1 MSFSSS
7 DGEQDL
13 EMCQRTSPKSV
24 GKRPKGEEG
33 ALPGASSPVAGKP
46 RAEPAQS
53 HRRFKIKRAC
63 MEPRRQQQARNN
75 GLSLNY
81 SSFSK
86 KSIRQLTKDTQ
97 PSTKKR
103 REAKAKRRP
112 RHTQKTAASR
122 EGWKCHDLKKYSD
135 DFPRGTILEHPP
147 NIEFYRNTLEKDVS
161 GTVRPSMMDLVE
173 GNKQHH
179 QQQQQ
184 QKQESQSNVEMF
196 RERNV
201 QILEGQQRAVGAKL
215 TWRNQ
220 PRRTESDSSKQKSLQ
235 VQRRAPRPSA
245 DAGGDKM
252 KLTKFGWVQG
262 VLIRC
267 MASIFGVMLY
277 LRLSWVSAQS
287 GLLLGSCIV
296 LLGTLITII
305 TTLST
310 SAICTNGLVK
320 GGGAYFLI
328 SRSLGPE
335 FGGSIG
341 IIFSI
346 ANAVGAAMYLV
357 RPLKLSFLD
366 GDINDIR
373 IIALVACA
381 ILVVIIL
388 VGLSFESKMQIL
400 MMVLLWVSILD
411 YFIGTFIP
419 PSEEQQRKGITGFRM
434 ETLKENLMPQFRD
447 DYNFFTVF
455 AVYFP
460 AATGIMAGA
469 NISGDLRDPQSAIP
483 LGTLVAIAITS
494 TIYLLVV
501 WLTGSTVVRDSDGLN
516 VPLLLMN
523 ASREFL
529 FEQISSQSVQ
539 LVSQQFN
546 DSLST
551 NSPPMAHQIETLSS
565 SPLYYAPPQC
575 AYNQSSN
582 CYFAKIVE
590 LGSAWG
596 PLVTVGIIAST
607 LSSALVSLA
616 VCRDRLFPY
625 INRFGRGHGPNDDPR
640 QALFLVAAIAVAVI
654 LIGNLNLIA
663 PLISN
668 FFLCSYALINYACFD
683 NSFAHSPGFR
693 PSFKYYNKWVSLVGS
708 LMCVFCMFIISWW
721 MALLTFFFFVTIYMY
736 VAHRKPDVNWGSSG
750 QAHSYRNALQYV
762 SKLERTEEHVK
773 NYRPQLMV
781 LTGNP
786 AARAGLVDFAYS
798 ITKGSSLLMCGYVIP
813 YKACNTVR
821 YRSRMANHCYRI
833 QVFMMMQ
840 RFNQQLRDWFVVRHM
855 KAFAVTVANPNLRS
869 GVQSLLQIAGLGKL
883 RPNIILM
890 GFKSNWTQPK
900 PPTENAMTEINDY
913 FGLIQDAFD
922 LNMSVAVLRNSAKG
936 LDISEFILET
946 TEDLCQ
952 HQRQLCA
959 SSRRGSYPTEQHP
972 SQQLNTAGV
981 QLAQL
986 AQQPAAAAAVVPF
999 PTQSNARQR
1008 ARDLLLRAIGQRER
1022 TTGWTTLASIGG
1034 LTVQSTVG
1042 GLGEDTLQTTV
1053 GQAEGDT
1060 MGGTTRGWLANSDT
1074 VTRKG
1079 SQKDDTGA
1087 EHLQL
1092 EQQFL
1097 PPLPLPSDALRFQTR
1112 VRHGT
1117 IDVWWLYDDGGLTLL
1132 IPYLLAQ
1139 QKSYLENAK
1148 LRVFTLAGQGK
1159 NLQHEHQGLATMLK
1173 KFRITADQVNVIPDF
1188 TSKRPDAKSL
1198 AKFDALIKPFMSPIG
1213 RRESNM
1219 TTVQLESDDEN
1230 VDADVDHFV
1239 GLITEAELNAQQE
1252 RTWRHLR
1259 IAELLR
1265 RYSSDSDLVVVTLP
1279 VPRRGLIS
1287 AALYLAWLE
1296 VMSAELPPTLM
1307 LRGNQQSVLT
1317 FYS

>member
-7 DGEQDL
+7 DGERDV
-13 EMCQRTSPKSV
+13 EMCQMPKSPR
-24 GKRPKGEEG
+24 GPKDGDTQ
-33 ALPGASSPVAGKP
+33 AAASSPVAG
-46 RAEPAQS
+46 RAKAELAKQQQHHQQH

-63 MEPRRQQQARNN
+63 MEQPRRQNQKIHPTIDEGQAVEHNRETEGQREHQQQQTQQPKNRR
-75 GLSLNY
+75 
-81 SSFSK
+81 FS
-86 KSIRQLTKDTQ
+86 R
-97 PSTKKR
+97 
-103 REAKAKRRP
+103 
-112 RHTQKTAASR
+112 
-122 EGWKCHDLKKYSD
+122 G
-135 DFPRGTILEHPP
+135 GTILEHPP
-147 NIEFYRNTLEKDVS
+147 NIEFYRNTLEKEEN
-161 GTVRPSMMDLVE
+161 GTVRPTMFDLVE
-173 GNKQHH
+173 GDK
-179 QQQQQ
+179 QQQPQQ
-184 QKQESQSNVEMF
+184 QRRESGKAVEMF
-196 RERNV
+196 REKNA
-201 QILEGQQRAVGAKL
+201 QILEGQQRTMGAKL

-220 PRRTESDSSKQKSLQ
+220 PKRSESDASKKSLQ
-235 VQRRAPRPSA
+235 VAPRRVVRPSGA
-245 DAGGDKM
+245 DADGAKA
-252 KLTKFGWVQG
+252 KLTKFGWVEG

-277 LRLSWVSAQS
+277 LRLSWVSGQAGIS
-287 GLLLGSCIV
+287 
-296 LLGTLITII
+296 
-305 TTLST
+305 
-310 SAICTNGLVK
+310 ICTNGLVK

-346 ANAVGAAMYLV
+346 ANSVGAAMYLV
-357 RPLKLSFLD
+357 GFAETVRDLLKHHGIFLLD

-381 ILVVIIL
+381 VLVVIIL
-388 VGLSFESKMQIL
+388 VGLSFESKMQMF
-400 MMVLLWVSILD
+400 MMVLLWVSVSD
-411 YFIGTFIP
+411 YIIGTFIP
-419 PSEEQQRKGITGFRM
+419 PNEEQQKKGITGFKM
-434 ETLKENLMPQFRD
+434 ETVKENLMPQFRN
-447 DYNFFTVF
+447 DYSFFTVF

-469 NISGDLRDPQSAIP
+469 NISGDLRDPETAIP

-494 TIYLLVV
+494 VVYLLLI
-501 WLTGSTVVRDSDGLN
+501 WLTGATVVRDADGLTI
-516 VPLLLMN
+516 PTLLLN
-523 ASREFL
+523 ASKEVL
-529 FEQISSQSVQ
+529 LEQISSQSVQ
-539 LVSQQFN
+539 LVSLSN
-546 DSLST
+546 DSVANET
-551 NSPPMAHQIETLSS
+551 QPMVHQIETLSS
-565 SPLYYAPPQC
+565 SALSYAPPQC
-575 AYNQSSN
+575 AYNQSCPYGLIN
-582 CYFAKIVE
+582 YFQIIE

-596 PLVTVGIIAST
+596 PLVTVGVIAST
-607 LSSALVSLA
+607 LSSALVSMVGAPKIFQA

-625 INRFGRGHGPNDDPR
+625 INRFGRGHGPNEEPR
-640 QALFLVAAIAVAVI
+640 QALFLAAAIAVAVI
-654 LIGNLNLIA
+654 LIGNLNMIA

-693 PSFKYYNKWVSLVGS
+693 PSFKFYNKWVSLAGS

-721 MALLTFFFFVTIYMY
+721 TALLTFFFFITIYVY
-736 VAHRKPDVNWGSSG
+736 LAHRKPDVNWGSSI

-813 YKACNTVR
+813 YKACN
-821 YRSRMANHCYRI
+821 S
-833 QVFMMMQ
+833 VFTMMQ
-840 RFNQQLRDWFVVRHM
+840 SFNQQLRDWFVVRHM

-890 GFKSNWTQPK
+890 GYKSNWTQA
-900 PPTENAMTEINDY
+900 NANVEKGLEEINDY

-936 LDISEFILET
+936 LDISELILET
-946 TEDLCQ
+946 TDELNEQ
-952 HQRQLCA
+952 QREMYMNG
-959 SSRRGSYPTEQHP
+959 RRDSYPTEQHP
-972 SQQLNTAGV
+972 SHQLNV
-981 QLAQL
+981 N
-986 AQQPAAAAAVVPF
+986 AAAQ
-999 PTQSNARQR
+999 PTQQQMATTQPPTAQSNARQR

-1022 TTGWTTLASIGG
+1022 GAGSTTLASLSG
-1034 LTVQSTVG
+1034 LTVQSTVEG
-1042 GLGEDTLQTTV
+1042 PSNETLQTTV
-1053 GQAEGDT
+1053 GQAEGET
-1060 MGGTTRGWLANSDT
+1060 VSGARGWVPSWDT
-1074 VTRKG
+1074 VTSRKR
-1079 SQKDDTGA
+1079 SENADV
-1087 EHLQL
+1087 EHVQLQHQL
-1092 EQQFL
+1092 L

-1112 VRHGT
+1112 VKHGT

-1132 IPYLLAQ
+1132 IPYLLTQ

-1159 NLQHEHQGLATMLK
+1159 NLQQEHHGLVTMLK

-1188 TSKRPDAKSL
+1188 TSKRPDPKSL
-1198 AKFDALIKPFMSPIG
+1198 AKFEALIKPFMSPSS
-1213 RRESNM
+1213 RTESNV
-1219 TTVQLESDDEN
+1219 TVQLESDNEN
-1230 VDADVDHFV
+1230 EEANVGQAE
-1239 GLITEAELNAQQE
+1239 GLITETELNAQQA

-1279 VPRRGLIS
+1279 VPRRGLIN

-1296 VMSAELPPTLM
+1296 AMSAELPPTLM

>member
-13 EMCQRTSPKSV
+13 EMCQPKSPKSV

-46 RAEPAQS
+46 RAEPAQP

-63 MEPRRQQQARNN
+63 MEPRRQQQQKIHPTIDEGHAAEHKEAAGSQQSQKEAPAHAKDRR
-75 GLSLNY
+75 
-81 SSFSK
+81 FS
-86 KSIRQLTKDTQ
+86 R
-97 PSTKKR
+97 
-103 REAKAKRRP
+103 
-112 RHTQKTAASR
+112 
-122 EGWKCHDLKKYSD
+122 G
-135 DFPRGTILEHPP
+135 GTILEHPP
-147 NIEFYRNTLEKDVS
+147 NIEFYRNTLEKEVS

-173 GNKQHH
+173 GNKQHPQQQQQ

-220 PRRTESDSSKQKSLQ
+220 PRRTESDSSKKSLQ

-245 DAGGDKM
+245 DAGGDKI

-357 RPLKLSFLD
+357 GFAETVRDLLKHYGIFLLD

-419 PSEEQQRKGITGFRM
+419 PSEEQQRKGITGFKM

-447 DYNFFTVF
+447 EYNFFTVF

-494 TIYLLVV
+494 TVYLLMV

-523 ASREFL
+523 ASREFI

-551 NSPPMAHQIETLSS
+551 NSPPMAHQVETLSS

-575 AYNQSSN
+575 AYNQSCPYGLIN
-582 CYFAKIVE
+582 YFQIVE

-607 LSSALVSLA
+607 LSSALVSLVGAPKIFQA

-640 QALFLVAAIAVAVI
+640 QALFLVAAIAVSVI

-693 PSFKYYNKWVSLVGS
+693 PSFKYYNMWVSLVGS

-721 MALLTFFFFVTIYMY
+721 TALLTFFFFVTIYMY

-813 YKACNTVR
+813 YKACNTV
-821 YRSRMANHCYRI
+821 
-833 QVFMMMQ
+833 FMMMQ

-900 PPTENAMTEINDY
+900 PLTDNAMTEITDY

-952 HQRQLCA
+952 HQRQLCI

-972 SQQLNTAGV
+972 SQQLNTAG
-981 QLAQL
+981 AQN
-986 AQQPAAAAAVVPF
+986 AQQPAAVVPI

-1008 ARDLLLRAIGQRER
+1008 ARDLLLRAIGQREK
-1022 TTGWTTLASIGG
+1022 TTGG

-1060 MGGTTRGWLANSDT
+1060 MGGTTRGWLTNSDT

-1198 AKFDALIKPFMSPIG
+1198 AKFDALIKPFMRPIG
-1213 RRESNM
+1213 RRETNM
-1219 TTVQLESDDEN
+1219 TTVQLESGDEN
-1230 VDADVDHFV
+1230 GDANVDHFV

-1265 RYSSDSDLVVVTLP
+1265 RYSTDSDLVVVTLP